1 MRRLNCAQAA
11 QASPADGCGHCW
23 RGHHACK
30 LLSAL
35 RPGALQVG
43 TILSSQR
50 ICLLS
55 PLFSLQASSKAT
67 LHMPESMTSC
77 GIMVVPRLR
86 CSLLLG
92 NPQCRCH
99 GCRKIDT
106 SKDARKKEA
115 IGYYRI
121 ESAIALF
128 CALLIN
134 IFVVSVFARG
144 FYGKVGALDRLR
156 PAWKLP

>member
-1 MRRLNCAQAA
+1 M
-11 QASPADGCGHCW
+11 G
-23 RGHHACK
+23 
-30 LLSAL
+30 
-35 RPGALQVG
+35 
-43 TILSSQR
+43 SS
-50 ICLLS
+50 
-55 PLFSLQASSKAT
+55 
-67 LHMPESMTSC
+67 
-77 GIMVVPRLR
+77 
-86 CSLLLG
+86 
-92 NPQCRCH
+92 QCRCH

-144 FYGKVGALDRLR
+144 FYGKVSALEQPHPRLEAAFESLLLALSLGAASVDRWDAIHGCHAWLR
-156 PAWKLP
+156 GMWT

>member
-1 MRRLNCAQAA
+1 MISC
-11 QASPADGCGHCW
+11 
-23 RGHHACK
+23 
-30 LLSAL
+30 
-35 RPGALQVG
+35 
-43 TILSSQR
+43 
-50 ICLLS
+50 
-55 PLFSLQASSKAT
+55 
-67 LHMPESMTSC
+67 SMK
-77 GIMVVPRLR
+77 GVPWLR
-86 CSLLLG
+86 CRSVLG
-92 NPQCRCH
+92 SPQCRCH

-156 PAWKLP
+156 PAWKLPRGHGLWVHGGRPWMSGTRLMGAMHGTGGCGHRAGECGGVPG